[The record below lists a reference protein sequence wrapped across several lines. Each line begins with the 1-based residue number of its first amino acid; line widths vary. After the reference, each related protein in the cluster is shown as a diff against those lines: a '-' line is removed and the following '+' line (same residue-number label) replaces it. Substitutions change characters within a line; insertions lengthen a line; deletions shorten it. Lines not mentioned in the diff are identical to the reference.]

1 MGSIAGWGREIFR
14 TRPYWSWVPPSLL
27 YTGYRVYPGGKVA
40 GGIATG
46 CGLDGP
52 GIDSRFGGEIF
63 RTRPDWSW
71 VPPSLLYSGYRVYPG
86 GKVTGAWR

>member
-1 MGSIAGWGREIFR
+1 MGYVVRMVGWDSSVG
-14 TRPYWSWVPPSLL
+14 L
-27 YTGYRVYPGGKVA
+27 
-40 GGIATG
+40 ATDY
-46 CGLDGP
+46 GLDGP